1 MLFMKFIHCYML
13 AGLAAMLT
21 VIEAGPDNIINANG
35 FVNYKTYTGCILKS
49 HRTTDDYPYIQYY
62 VLDS

>member
-1 MLFMKFIHCYML
+1 ML